1 MAGYV
6 VANYRVTDPEGIQ
19 KYVEAVMPTLA
30 AHGAEVL
37 VADHGTRSMEGEAPP
52 TTIVLRFDS
61 VEAAQGWYDSPE
73 YQAVKPLRLAS
84 TENGR
89 LAISESFSPPG

>member
-6 VANYRVTDPEGIQ
+6 VASYRVTDPQGIQ
-19 KYVEAVMPTLA
+19 RYVEAVMPTLA

-37 VADHGTRSMEGEAPP
+37 VADHGTRSMEGDAPP
-52 TTIVLRFDS
+52 TLIVMRFAS

-73 YQAVKPLRLAS
+73 YQAIKHLRLAS

-89 LAISESFSPPG
+89 LAISEGFLPPD

>member
-30 AHGAEVL
+30 GHGAEVL
-37 VADHGTRSMEGEAPP
+37 VADHGTRSMEGDAPP
-52 TTIVLRFDS
+52 TTIVMRFAS
-61 VEAAQGWYDSPE
+61 VEAARGWYESPE
-73 YQAVKPLRLAS
+73 YQAIKHLRLD
-84 TENGR
+84 N
-89 LAISESFSPPG
+89 SEGTARIAEQWLPPA